1 MNFPVPVAGMVIAY
15 SFLWVNE
22 AREGHA
28 EGRKY
33 ELQLRT
39 LRAPGAKSGGIS
51 PEAFGCTD
59 TVAVWPP
66 RTGPQRVGRGHF
78 PGSVRLHGNRGRIA
92 PEDWP
97 PTRRKGAFPR
107 KRSAARKTVAV

>member
-1 MNFPVPVAGMVIAY
+1 MNFPVPVAGIVIAY

-33 ELQLRT
+33 ELQVRT

-59 TVAVWPP
+59 TVAVWTP

-78 PGSVRLHGNRGRIA
+78 PGSVRPRGKPPPYSPRGLA
-92 PEDWP
+92 PN
-97 PTRRKGAFPR
+97 A
-107 KRSAARKTVAV
+107 

>member
-1 MNFPVPVAGMVIAY
+1 MNFPVPVARIVIAY

-51 PEAFGCTD
+51 PEAFG
-59 TVAVWPP
+59 
-66 RTGPQRVGRGHF
+66 RTE
-78 PGSVRLHGNRGRIA
+78 NRRRMA